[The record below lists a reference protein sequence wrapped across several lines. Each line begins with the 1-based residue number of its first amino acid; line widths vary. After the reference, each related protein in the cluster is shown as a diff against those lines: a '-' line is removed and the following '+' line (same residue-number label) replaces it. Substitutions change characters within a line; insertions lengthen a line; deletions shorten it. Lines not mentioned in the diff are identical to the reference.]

1 MGVNGFHVR
10 ASATLECCPLERR
23 HQYSLATIGKWLEVF
38 LKRFF
43 EFSQFKRSRLAETGR
58 LELCQRRNGN
68 GFDYLAQKRK
78 DIVSPFQPPI
88 LRGDVRKG

>member
-43 EFSQFKRSRLAETGR
+43 EFSQFKRSRLAERAQGWIKGFFVAAQR
-58 LELCQRRNGN
+58 LSCAKRRQG
-68 GFDYLAQKRK
+68 
-78 DIVSPFQPPI
+78 
-88 LRGDVRKG
+88 